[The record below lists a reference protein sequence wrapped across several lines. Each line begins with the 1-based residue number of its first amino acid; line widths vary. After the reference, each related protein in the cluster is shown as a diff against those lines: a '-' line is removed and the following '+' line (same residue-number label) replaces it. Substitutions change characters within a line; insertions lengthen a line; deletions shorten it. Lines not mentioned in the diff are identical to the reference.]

1 MEGGRK
7 KSKPLFDK
15 GKVKYLRTTRK
26 LTIESISGCM
36 GGDEGH
42 LLIDA
47 IKGRVVDKC
56 MLTSLEGG
64 CLRVGTHTEYVPFYT
79 LLFTTRMVE
88 YIDQL

>member
-1 MEGGRK
+1 MERLGMIPCICPTSLLDEPTMEGGRK

-26 LTIESISGCM
+26 LTIESVSGRM

-47 IKGRVVDKC
+47 IKSIKGQMNAYFARGGNVD
-56 MLTSLEGG
+56 
-64 CLRVGTHTEYVPFYT
+64 
-79 LLFTTRMVE
+79 
-88 YIDQL
+88 

>member
-1 MEGGRK
+1 MERLGMIPSICPTSLLDGYGGGRK

-26 LTIESISGCM
+26 LTIESVSGRM

-47 IKGRVVDKC
+47 IKSIKGQMNAYFARGGNVD
-56 MLTSLEGG
+56 
-64 CLRVGTHTEYVPFYT
+64 
-79 LLFTTRMVE
+79 
-88 YIDQL
+88 